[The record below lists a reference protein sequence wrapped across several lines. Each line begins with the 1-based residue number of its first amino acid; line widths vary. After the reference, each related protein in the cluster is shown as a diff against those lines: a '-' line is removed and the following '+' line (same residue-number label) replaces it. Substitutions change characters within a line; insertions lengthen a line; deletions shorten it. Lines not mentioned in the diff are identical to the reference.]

1 MASRV
6 RTPHLVFALLA
17 AALSASA
24 LHAQSSIAVT
34 RPRAISGD
42 LFGVRVMD
50 PDRRLVFR
58 VYFDSAGRAL
68 ALKEIPTIVDM
79 YASLSQS
86 VGADPSQVEWAAV
99 AFVRDTGYMPPRN
112 TGEVRWSVTVEPS
125 GLLGARGET
134 DLYLTLPHEQVHS
147 IQNSL
152 SGGAPRWFQEGQA
165 EWAGLRITDRLRP
178 SLATRKRQEDD
189 VAYAGLPRRLAAW
202 GGVRVKREAILRQ
215 MTPEQ
220 RARQAQDSTYMP
232 PGPWKFGPDDFV
244 SDESET
250 AARYGAAL
258 ALFSE
263 LERARGSKQLVDWYH
278 RLWDEPKTLTTESL
292 TASIREHFGLDIAP
306 RLR

>member
-1 MASRV
+1 MMSRV
-6 RTPHLVFALLA
+6 RIPQITFVALVTFLG
-17 AALSASA
+17 ASV
-24 LHAQSSIAVT
+24 LRAQSSIVVT
-34 RPRAISGD
+34 RPRSSQGD
-42 LFGVRVMD
+42 LLGVRVMN

-58 VYFDSAGRAL
+58 VYFDSTSRAV
-68 ALKEIPTIVDM
+68 ALKAIPTIADM
-79 YASLSQS
+79 YATLSQS

-99 AFVRDTGYMPPRN
+99 AFVRDTAYVPPRN

-125 GLLGARGET
+125 GVLGTRGET

-152 SGGAPRWFQEGQA
+152 SEGAPRWFQEGQA
-165 EWAGLRITDRLRP
+165 EWAGLRVTQHLRP
-178 SLATRKRQEDD
+178 SLATTRREEDAA
-189 VAYAGLPRRLAAW
+189 AYAGLPRRLAGW
-202 GGVRVKREAILRQ
+202 GSVGVKREAILRQ

-232 PGPWKFGPDDFV
+232 PGPWKFGPSDFV

-263 LERARGSKQLVDWYH
+263 LERARGSSQLVNWYH
-278 RLWDEPKTLTTESL
+278 RLWDEPKPLTTESL
-292 TASIREHFGLDIAP
+292 TSSIREHFGLDIGP